1 LIADTGADLR
11 VTAAARSW
19 LAEAEAEAGDRD
31 YSAVLARITEAATR
45 R

>member
-19 LAEAEAEAGDRD
+19 LAEAEAGDRD